1 LELQLVD
8 WQHTDC
14 HVTNLVGCIT
24 YDKRLIHMIQQTQL
38 QCYEPHWVYNLSQTS
53 HLYDRAANCRVTNRV
68 ECITYDMWLIYT
80 IQQIQVQR
88 HEPRWVYEISDMT
101 HSYDTADQL
110 PRHEP
115 RWVYSKRRIHAVVQ
129 TNGRVTN
136 RAECRKYQIWLIHP
150 IRQTTAASRTAL
162 SVQRINWVHDKWR
175 IRIVVQTNCRI
186 TNHSRCKSIHMTHSC
201 ESVWH
206 MTHWYRSVID
216 VTVYNI
222 WRIGIVAQTNS
233 LVQTYTYSCSCHDT
247 IHSRC
252 ISEHMTHS
260 CDTADQLP
268 RHEPRWL
275 YDVSSYMTYSYDTA
289 QADQLPRHELQWV
302 CHLCVS

>member
-1 LELQLVD
+1 MHILTGTWSYTQHDLYSCVSWIINYSLSSRPLELQLVD

-150 IRQTTAASRTAL
+150 IRQT
-162 SVQRINWVHDKWR
+162 
-175 IRIVVQTNCRI
+175 NCRV
-186 TNHSRCKSIHMTHSC
+186 TNRAECTTYQLSTWQMAYS
-201 ESVWH
+201 
-206 MTHWYRSVID
+206 YRS
-216 VTVYNI
+216 
-222 WRIGIVAQTNS
+222 
-233 LVQTYTYSCSCHDT
+233 
-247 IHSRC
+247 
-252 ISEHMTHS
+252 
-260 CDTADQLP
+260 ADQLP
-268 RHEPRWL
+268 HHEP
-275 YDVSSYMTYSYDTA
+275 
-289 QADQLPRHELQWV
+289 Q
-302 CHLCVS
+302 